1 LPGDIIHN
9 ARFAHHN
16 FPVITFRR
24 RKASA
29 AVALTAALTIS
40 LVPLSAFSAQKISA
54 GASCKKL
61 NSKAT
66 ANNKTYTCIKKGT
79 KLVWNSGVA
88 IKEASSTAT
97 PKPTSTSLPNSNS
110 TNTSID
116 ALSRDPRI
124 SASSTMTQ
132 VSTCKTIDKTPD
144 YSTEGSFARNG
155 FPRPKEVIYP
165 SNKAKVLVIPFQ
177 FESAPFIT
185 KLPLN
190 SNRTSTDLDLLK
202 NVNKDVEEFV
212 RELSNGKFQVEISI
226 LPEKDWWNFDSSP
239 NFSPAPLTDNFGPIK
254 DLIRKN
260 DGKVDFEQYDSYVFL
275 SAFQSPTPSIAQA
288 AYSTEVRTSKGKA
301 NKLVLMTTSWT
312 NAALY
317 FHELG
322 HSMFGLEDLYIQ
334 VERTVDWL
342 PEQLKVILPWDL
354 MADSSQK
361 FLTNWNRLLMGWL
374 SDSEIRCLTDQ
385 SKTTHYLSY
394 FTGQNQPKL
403 LLINLEPGVTLAA
416 ETRMADANQG
426 LLLYLIDTNLSH
438 GEGPLRA
445 LTTLIKKGE
454 SKELFNWKFNV
465 LETSKEGLL
474 LEVSKGSGN
483 KYVAPPPRSGPNNAG
498 SGDYPKPR
506 TGEVVPT
513 TYLKARAKWEISNYR
528 SYRIFVTTTD
538 EPNKILF
545 DTGVVNDSKD
555 PLEVEISGLVCGK
568 DFITT
573 SQFWTERDK
582 GGGFVEVPCTQ
593 LRRYSCQ

>member
-1 LPGDIIHN
+1 M
-9 ARFAHHN
+9 
-16 FPVITFRR
+16 ITFRR

-165 SNKAKVLVIPFQ
+165 SNKAKVLVIPMQ

-212 RELSNGKFQVEISI
+212 EN
-226 LPEKDWWNFDSSP
+226 
-239 NFSPAPLTDNFGPIK
+239 
-254 DLIRKN
+254 
-260 DGKVDFEQYDSYVFL
+260 Y
-275 SAFQSPTPSIAQA
+275 
-288 AYSTEVRTSKGKA
+288 
-301 NKLVLMTTSWT
+301 
-312 NAALY
+312 
-317 FHELG
+317 
-322 HSMFGLEDLYIQ
+322 
-334 VERTVDWL
+334 
-342 PEQLKVILPWDL
+342 
-354 MADSSQK
+354 
-361 FLTNWNRLLMGWL
+361 LMGNFKL
-374 SDSEIRCLTDQ
+374 RYQYCPKKIGGTLT
-385 SKTTHYLSY
+385 
-394 FTGQNQPKL
+394 PV
-403 LLINLEPGVTLAA
+403 LISL
-416 ETRMADANQG
+416 
-426 LLLYLIDTNLSH
+426 
-438 GEGPLRA
+438 
-445 LTTLIKKGE
+445 
-454 SKELFNWKFNV
+454 
-465 LETSKEGLL
+465 
-474 LEVSKGSGN
+474 
-483 KYVAPPPRSGPNNAG
+483 
-498 SGDYPKPR
+498 
-506 TGEVVPT
+506 
-513 TYLKARAKWEISNYR
+513 
-528 SYRIFVTTTD
+528 
-538 EPNKILF
+538 
-545 DTGVVNDSKD
+545 
-555 PLEVEISGLVCGK
+555 
-568 DFITT
+568 
-573 SQFWTERDK
+573 QF
-582 GGGFVEVPCTQ
+582 
-593 LRRYSCQ
+593 L